1 LPDTVQLFPQ
11 RRRAYSGHT
20 RIGADAVDTTV
31 ERLDATTL
39 TDADVPAFNMLL
51 RQLSRSAPPLLPE
64 DLIKILANPNTM
76 VFVARSDG
84 ELVGTLTLVLQI
96 TITGERARIEEVVT
110 SDAVR
115 RQGVGRLLIRT
126 AVDAAKHLGL
136 RSIDLTSRPTREGA
150 NNLYLSEGFKL
161 RETNVFRIVLED

>member
-1 LPDTVQLFPQ
+1 
-11 RRRAYSGHT
+11 
-20 RIGADAVDTTV
+20 VDTTV

-39 TDADVPAFNMLL
+39 TDADVHAFNMLL